1 MKRTLIGLFILLA
14 AHLFLANESRAVD
27 LPISAISSKFADQQV
42 RGEFEITLLV
52 FPDVTPCKRI
62 TGIGYTVEDATTGN
76 PLTGYPI
83 INYGFNKTSWA
94 EEVFK
99 VDPRNWITGKYRVR
113 GVTIDSCGNRSTA
126 AQGNFITVIIPE
138 IVQLKILSPSNGQ
151 DISATNTLRIQ
162 ISYDQLATPIM
173 IQAKKPDRLS
183 FYSSTL
189 NSTLL
194 NCTNLVPKV
203 SSEIS
208 YSNRSP
214 SPNCTFKIMPF
225 QGTYEFTMMSA
236 SWPEGLHPMQV
247 TMTDTSGIEYTTS
260 SSFLVPSATTTSID
274 ECQQAICAQKF
285 SGKAKLSISPKID
298 PRSQITIKE
307 VGIQVDGKDLRGD
320 DVQGNPKVKADFAG
334 GTRGDSPTG
343 AFWTLNEKISRF
355 PILLD
360 TTSWQNGSYRV
371 SVYAVDSRGV
381 KSTASSTISV
391 ENSGPIF
398 DATSFRMPKGDVQE
412 NLRVE
417 FAANSP
423 TNSSAKI
430 KNVQILVNGNA
441 VTEGLTP
448 DFKYTEVKNKSWEVS
463 GAARF
468 GWLMNFAKPRNI
480 LEKQQSGYFPLN
492 VDKESASGKFL
503 DTFQFIVTD
512 DYGRQTTSPIYQSEV
527 TCNPCKKLVVRDS
540 SVSAQGGDV
549 SKAQLI
555 SFDVDVPSQ
564 AISSVSRVRV
574 VRDGK
579 PVTEGLEPQF
589 ENSGI
594 RGDGWAVDKGS
605 KFSWKLKFGTND
617 QIIFDNQKGVWNVQ
631 VADDP
636 EVDPRISSKL
646 AFEVIDNF
654 GRVTTSLVIPEFL
667 ITCLE
672 CEKRIKEGLKN
683 IRLAKR
689 YQRDAQLALDNID
702 TYLSTAQGY
711 QNALN
716 GLSTQ
721 ADSDKKSS
729 EAEIKKLVS
738 GFKHTFPAT
747 KSRKKITVIITENR
761 WDQTCSNQNSRPDG
775 EKKLGAA
782 KGAYELSEQAW
793 TAFRG
798 GISTVNGSIGTIKD
812 RRSTAN
818 TALTRLKNI
827 ANSEV
832 VSNEQAKEAK
842 SLLDDILKYEKE
854 ASGEVNQAR
863 NGKDSAEN
871 RFNEIDKMKEIKKLV
886 DVFFKSSVACLSGEE
901 RLSST
906 QGSVDGDK
914 SATKSKGSTAIL
926 CVSPDGK
933 QRQIV
938 KGAAPKCPAGLV
950 KKNY

>member
-1 MKRTLIGLFILLA
+1 M
-14 AHLFLANESRAVD
+14 
-27 LPISAISSKFADQQV
+27 PIVTISSEVTNQKTLKP
-42 RGEFEITLLV
+42 FEISLVV
-52 FPDVTPCKRI
+52 FPSEMRCKRVSAVGYSVESASTNQTLSGFPTI
-62 TGIGYTVEDATTGN
+62 TASVD
-76 PLTGYPI
+76 
-83 INYGFNKTSWA
+83 KTSWFIA
-94 EEVFK
+94 K
-99 VDPRNWITGKYRVR
+99 YIVDPEAWPTGNYRIR
-113 GVTIDSCGNRSTA
+113 GFAIDSCGNRTT
-126 AQGNFITVIIPE
+126 NEETDFVRVEIPE
-138 IVQLKILSPSNGQ
+138 IVQVTTLSPIDGQDVSQSNTLKIQ
-151 DISATNTLRIQ
+151 V
-162 ISYDQLATPIM
+162 SYDQTATSGR
-173 IQAKKPDRLS
+173 IQRKKADTIS
-183 FYSSTL
+183 FYSSNL
-189 NSTLL
+189 NSSLL
-194 NCTNLVPKV
+194 NCSTLIPKI
-203 SSEIS
+203 SSSIA
-208 YSNRSP
+208 YSSK
-214 SPNCTFKIMPF
+214 SSAPNCTYKITPF
-225 QGTYEFTMMSA
+225 QGVYEFALISA
-236 SWPEGLHPMQV
+236 NWPAGLHPIQI
-247 TMTDTSGIEYTTS
+247 TMTDTNGIEYTTS

-320 DVQGNPKVKADFAG
+320 DVQGNPKVKADFIG
-334 GTRGDSPTG
+334 GTRGDGPTG

-371 SVYAVDSRGV
+371 SVYTVDSRGV

-492 VDKESASGKFL
+492 VDKESASGKYV
-503 DTFQFIVTD
+503 DAFQFIVTD

-564 AISSVSRVRV
+564 AISTVSRVRV